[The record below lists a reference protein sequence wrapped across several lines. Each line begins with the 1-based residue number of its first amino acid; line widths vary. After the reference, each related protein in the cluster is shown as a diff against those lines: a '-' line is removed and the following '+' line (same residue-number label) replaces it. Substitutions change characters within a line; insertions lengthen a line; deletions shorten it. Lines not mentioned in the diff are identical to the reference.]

1 MPNQT
6 TSPAGDTIVGT
17 ETYVSGRI
25 KDGGEFQSPLV
36 KLSRHR
42 VVFEIFHT
50 PAEFRTSLVLGDFR
64 IVVDEQTVYQ
74 GRAVI
79 SSLINVGTGTV
90 CEATL
95 DDAWV
100 DPEAQLLSLRKV
112 GARSAFGHFLE
123 QWRKCY
129 MIRPEFKVV
138 VADMQ
143 TFLADLRLWLD
154 QVEIG
159 IRSKSRDA
167 ADGVDEAVAAEL
179 GEHTTPALTSLFE
192 KFEGALAGLEED
204 QPAAYQSF
212 GKRQL
217 HSLLLCSPFLHRTYS
232 KPLGYAGDYEM
243 VNMICSN
250 PFQGGTL
257 FAKVLNYWFL
267 QQAPAQAH
275 RNRIQF
281 LVERIEAAALD
292 AARAGRMAQ
301 ITSIGCGPAQE
312 VQKFIRDSE
321 LADRV
326 QFRLVDFNEET
337 VAYTSALLQ
346 KLKQNHRRCTQIE
359 VIRKSVHQILKESTR
374 TDGRTQQSCHD
385 LAYCA
390 GLFDYLT
397 DQTCHRLTN
406 ILFNSVSPGGT
417 FVSTNVDVSNPRR
430 LTMDYLMDWH
440 LIYRN
445 GRQLEALRPDCL
457 GAGDGV
463 VSTDFTG
470 ANIYYTARRPA
481 LG

>member
-6 TSPAGDTIVGT
+6 NSTASDTSEGI
-17 ETYVSGRI
+17 EHYVSGKV
-25 KDGGEFQSPLV
+25 KDGAEFRSPLV
-36 KLSRHR
+36 KLSPHR
-42 VVFEIFHT
+42 VVFETFHA
-50 PAEFRTSLVLGDFR
+50 PAEFRTSLVLSDFR
-64 IVVDEQTVYQ
+64 IVVDEQTIYQ

-79 SSLINVGTGTV
+79 SSLINLGTGTV

-95 DDAWV
+95 DDAWL
-100 DPEAQLLSLRKV
+100 DPTAQLASFRET
-112 GARSAFGHFLE
+112 GARAAFGHFLDE
-123 QWRKCY
+123 WRKYY
-129 MIRPEFKVV
+129 MVRPEFKVV

-159 IRSKSRDA
+159 IRSSSSGKS
-167 ADGVDEAVAAEL
+167 DGVDEAVAAEL
-179 GEHTTPALTSLFE
+179 GEFTTPALTSLFE
-192 KFEGALAGLEED
+192 KFEAALSGLEED
-204 QPAAYQSF
+204 QPAVYRSF

-217 HSLLLCSPFLHRTYS
+217 HSLLLCSPFLHRTYT

-243 VNMICSN
+243 VNMMFAS

-267 QQAPAQAH
+267 QQAPAEAH

-281 LVERIEAAALD
+281 LLERIEEAALD

-301 ITSIGCGPAQE
+301 VTSIGCGPAQE
-312 VQKFIRDSE
+312 VQRFIQESE

-326 QFRLVDFNEET
+326 HFRLVDFNEET
-337 VAYTSALLQ
+337 VNYTASLLQ
-346 KLKQNHRRCTQIE
+346 KLGQRHRRRTQVE
-359 VIRKSVHQILKESTR
+359 VVRKSVHQILKEA
-374 TDGRTQQSCHD
+374 GRGQAVPKESRHD

-397 DQTCHRLTN
+397 DQTCRRLTN
-406 ILFNSVSPGGT
+406 ILFNSVAPGGT
-417 FVSTNVDVSNPRR
+417 FISTNVDASNPRR

-440 LIYRN
+440 LIYRS
-445 GRQLEALRPDCL
+445 GAQLLALRPECL
-457 GAGDGV
+457 GKEDGV
-463 VSTDFTG
+463 ISADFTG
-470 ANIYYTARRPA
+470 VNIYYTARRPK